1 MFTQYLYILNYE
13 TCELQVIKLTDEE
26 EEVYN
31 EDTEKILRDKG
42 LNPDVCSWMFSDV
55 ELDITDITELC

>member
-1 MFTQYLYILNYE
+1 MYTQYLYILNYE
-13 TCELQVIKLTDEE
+13 SCELQVIKLTGEE

-31 EDTEKILRDKG
+31 EDVEKILRDKG
-42 LNPDVCSWMFSDV
+42 LNPDTCSWMFSDV